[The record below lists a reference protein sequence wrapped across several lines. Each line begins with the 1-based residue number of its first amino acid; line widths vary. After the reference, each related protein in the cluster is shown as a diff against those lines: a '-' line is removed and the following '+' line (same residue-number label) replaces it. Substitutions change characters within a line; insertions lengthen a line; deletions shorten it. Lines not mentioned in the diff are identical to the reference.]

1 MPPGRASLFPA
12 NPRRLPLGRHL
23 REWHSL
29 PCELVKN
36 QPTLFLRL
44 VTYGPP
50 PAPKNLANWFPGP
63 LKIQILFAVLFR
75 AARINRCCF
84 VQEQSAGSAG
94 FFRKFSKF
102 AIGRQLSWRANYAGQ
117 TRTKR
122 AGISRGGS
130 PLHGKL
136 NFFSDASPS
145 RDFPSGGK

>member
-1 MPPGRASLFPA
+1 MCLAGILWPKADKMHGI
-12 NPRRLPLGRHL
+12 
-23 REWHSL
+23 
-29 PCELVKN
+29 
-36 QPTLFLRL
+36 
-44 VTYGPP
+44 P

-63 LKIQILFAVLFR
+63 LKIQILFALLFR

-130 PLHGKL
+130 PLHGSL
-136 NFFSDASPS
+136 G
-145 RDFPSGGK
+145 RH